1 MHFHVWG
8 CNAEIRVYNPTDGKL
23 DAQSVSGYFI
33 GYCEKSKGFKFYCP
47 KRSTRIVE
55 SHRATFYDEQF
66 NNNA

>member
-47 KRSTRIVE
+47 KRSTIIVE